1 MNPTQ
6 IFNGKKKIVA
16 ATMFLHNFNRE
27 HSPPWGKI
35 IILNKNTIHQTKGK
49 KVFTP
54 SKTPFL
60 EFTAAF

>member
-1 MNPTQ
+1 
-6 IFNGKKKIVA
+6 
-16 ATMFLHNFNRE
+16 MFLHNFIRE